1 MDDLPAPA
9 LHLEVLDSVEGGRT
23 RRVTRLSEDGA
34 RPIEIFHEFDRVL
47 AGSAGRPLDG
57 HVLSVLLYACARGT
71 PLIVHG
77 TLTRAALR
85 HLEELQLA
93 WRMWKPGR
101 YRRIDIVPTGIV
113 DGRGGDGPE
122 RAVATFSGGVDSTF
136 TALRHT
142 RLLPPATR
150 YPLDTLLVV
159 HGFDVDL
166 FDDAGFAGLVARV
179 APLADDLG
187 LGLRTLRTN
196 IRDLRLQD
204 WGDAHGL
211 MIAGC
216 LHMLAGEFRHG
227 LISSSEPYDALSL
240 ADTPH
245 EVINQGSSPVTD
257 HLMSGGGFEIVH
269 DGAGFSRIDK
279 IREIALHPTAL
290 RTLKVCWAG
299 TDAAR
304 NCGRCEKCVRTRLN
318 FLAAGV
324 AGTPPCF
331 DEAFDLAWIDQA
343 KAYSA
348 CQLAGLVT
356 VSRHAAA
363 QGIRADWLDALDRKI
378 AHWQPA
384 DPQVLARIKYG
395 GPVKRLAARTLDRLG
410 LAEPAKRLWRPLRR
424 RVISTWQKAST

>member
-9 LHLEVLDSVEGGRT
+9 LHLEVFDSVEGGRT

-179 APLADDLG
+179 APLADDRPVRNG
-187 LGLRTLRTN
+187 THP
-196 IRDLRLQD
+196 
-204 WGDAHGL
+204 W
-211 MIAGC
+211 IA
-216 LHMLAGEFRHG
+216 
-227 LISSSEPYDALSL
+227 P
-240 ADTPH
+240 
-245 EVINQGSSPVTD
+245 
-257 HLMSGGGFEIVH
+257 
-269 DGAGFSRIDK
+269 
-279 IREIALHPTAL
+279 
-290 RTLKVCWAG
+290 
-299 TDAAR
+299 
-304 NCGRCEKCVRTRLN
+304 
-318 FLAAGV
+318 
-324 AGTPPCF
+324 
-331 DEAFDLAWIDQA
+331 
-343 KAYSA
+343 
-348 CQLAGLVT
+348 
-356 VSRHAAA
+356 
-363 QGIRADWLDALDRKI
+363 
-378 AHWQPA
+378 
-384 DPQVLARIKYG
+384 
-395 GPVKRLAARTLDRLG
+395 
-410 LAEPAKRLWRPLRR
+410 
-424 RVISTWQKAST
+424 